1 VLLDS
6 TWRTAGLDLLV
17 ILAECRWTP
26 VIFEKRCRVYRSP
39 HGRYSPPMHF
49 DRPLFIFTAPLLM
62 LLALLW
68 SSLALAEEP
77 VVIQPPLR
85 VSFIDRATVTMQD
98 VLDQA
103 TDLLGMPY
111 KWGGSTPGLGFDC
124 SGFVTH
130 VFQMGLGLTLPRTA
144 KAMSKEGQVVTKDDL
159 QPGDLV
165 FFNTM
170 RRAFSHVGIYL
181 GNNQFIHAPR
191 SGEQVRVDNLYDNY
205 WIRHFNGARRVSPE

>member
-1 VLLDS
+1 
-6 TWRTAGLDLLV
+6 
-17 ILAECRWTP
+17 
-26 VIFEKRCRVYRSP
+26 
-39 HGRYSPPMHF
+39 MHF
-49 DRPLFIFTAPLLM
+49 DRPIFIFAASFLT
-62 LLALLW
+62 LLAWLW
-68 SSLALAEEP
+68 PSLALAEEP
-77 VVIQPPLR
+77 IVIQPPLR
-85 VSFIDRATVTMQD
+85 VSFIDRATTTVQD

-103 TDLLGMPY
+103 TGLLGMPY
-111 KWGGSTPGLGFDC
+111 KWGGSNPGLGFDC
-124 SGFVTH
+124 SGFVTY

-205 WIRHFNGARRVSPE
+205 WIRRFNGARRVSPE

>member
-1 VLLDS
+1 M
-6 TWRTAGLDLLV
+6 
-17 ILAECRWTP
+17 P
-26 VIFEKRCRVYRSP
+26 
-39 HGRYSPPMHF
+39 F
-49 DRPLFIFTAPLLM
+49 DRPLFIFTASLLM
-62 LLALLW
+62 LFALLGPPP
-68 SSLALAEEP
+68 ALAEEP
-77 VVIQPPLR
+77 VVIQPPIVIQPPLR
-85 VSFIDRATVTMQD
+85 VSFIDRATTTMQD

-111 KWGGSTPGLGFDC
+111 QWGGSSPGLGFDC

-130 VFQMGLGLTLPRTA
+130 VFRVGLGLTLPRTA
-144 KAMSKEGQVVTKDDL
+144 KAMSKEGQAVIKDDL

-191 SGEQVRVDNLYDNY
+191 SGEKVRVDNLDDNY
-205 WIRHFNGARRVSPE
+205 WIRHFNGARRVSLE

>member
-1 VLLDS
+1 
-6 TWRTAGLDLLV
+6 
-17 ILAECRWTP
+17 
-26 VIFEKRCRVYRSP
+26 
-39 HGRYSPPMHF
+39 MHF
-49 DRPLFIFTAPLLM
+49 DRPLFIFAASLLT
-62 LLALLW
+62 LLAWLRP
-68 SSLALAEEP
+68 SLALAEEP
-77 VVIQPPLR
+77 IVIQPPLR
-85 VSFIDRATVTMQD
+85 VSFIDRATTTMQD

-111 KWGGSTPGLGFDC
+111 KWGGSNPGLGFDC

>member
-1 VLLDS
+1 
-6 TWRTAGLDLLV
+6 
-17 ILAECRWTP
+17 
-26 VIFEKRCRVYRSP
+26 
-39 HGRYSPPMHF
+39 MHF

-85 VSFIDRATVTMQD
+85 VSFIDRATTTMQD

-103 TDLLGMPY
+103 TDLLDIPY
-111 KWGGSTPGLGFDC
+111 KWGGSSPGLGFDC

-191 SGEQVRVDNLYDNY
+191 SGEKVRVDNLDDNY
-205 WIRHFNGARRVSPE
+205 WIRHFNGARRVSLE

>member
-1 VLLDS
+1 M
-6 TWRTAGLDLLV
+6 
-17 ILAECRWTP
+17 P

-39 HGRYSPPMHF
+39 HGRYSPPMPF
-49 DRPLFIFTAPLLM
+49 DRPLFIFTTSLLM
-62 LLALLW
+62 LFALLGPPP
-68 SSLALAEEP
+68 ALAEEP
-77 VVIQPPLR
+77 VVIQPPIVIQPPLR
-85 VSFIDRATVTMQD
+85 VSFIDRATTTMQD

-103 TDLLGMPY
+103 TDLLDIPY
-111 KWGGSTPGLGFDC
+111 QWGGSSPGLGFDC

-130 VFQMGLGLTLPRTA
+130 VFRMGLGLALPRTA
-144 KAMSKEGQVVTKDDL
+144 KAMSKEGQAVTKDDL

-191 SGEQVRVDNLYDNY
+191 SGEKVRVDNLDDNY
-205 WIRHFNGARRVSPE
+205 WIRHFNGARRVSLE